1 MGHNSVVPG
10 QGHAARPGW
19 ASEERAVSGPPVLR
33 RCLLAALAGL
43 LTLAGCGSPAPATP
57 PAPSAPSTSGPG
69 PAATARQPGTASASP
84 GGTAPGQAA
93 SLPASPA
100 HTVIV
105 VLENHGYDEV
115 IGSPQAPYI
124 NGLAR
129 RGALFTDSRAIT
141 HPSEPNYLALFSG
154 STQGVSDDSCPHQ
167 FPGPSLGSE
176 LIAAGRTFA
185 GYSEGLP
192 AAGSATCASGEYAR
206 KHVPWTNFAA
216 VPAADS
222 QPWTS
227 FPAGNYQRLPTVSF
241 VIPDLCHDMH
251 DCPVATGDAWLGAH
265 LSGYAAWAMT
275 HHSLL
280 IVTWD
285 ENDGGGTNQIPT
297 ILAGQPV
304 RPGRYGQPITHYS
317 VLRTLEA
324 LYRLPLLGHAATA
337 SLIRGV
343 WK

>member
-1 MGHNSVVPG
+1 MRVRV
-10 QGHAARPGW
+10 
-19 ASEERAVSGPPVLR
+19 
-33 RCLLAALAGL
+33 LAALVGV
-43 LTLAGCGSPAPATP
+43 LALAACGSPAPVTS
-57 PAPSAPSTSGPG
+57 PAPHS
-69 PAATARQPGTASASP
+69 PAASATRQPGPASASP
-84 GGTAPGQAA
+84 GGTAGSQAA
-93 SLPASPA
+93 GLPPAPA

-105 VLENHGYDEV
+105 MLENHGYGEV
-115 IGSPQAPYI
+115 IGSPQAPFL
-124 NGLAR
+124 NRLAR
-129 RGALFTDSRAIT
+129 QGALFTDSRAVT

-167 FPGPSLGSE
+167 FSAPSLGSE
-176 LIAAGRTFA
+176 LIAAGRTFT

-192 AAGSATCASGEYAR
+192 APGSQACTSGEYAR
-206 KHVPWTNFAA
+206 KHVPWINFRS

-222 QPWTS
+222 QPWSS
-227 FPAGNYQRLPTVSF
+227 FPAGEYQRLPTVSF

-251 DCPVATGDAWLGAH
+251 DCPVATGDAWLRAH

-275 HHSLL
+275 HDSLL

-285 ENDGGGTNQIPT
+285 ENDGSPGNQIPT

-317 VLRTLEA
+317 VLRTLET

-337 SLIRGV
+337 SVIHGG

>member
-1 MGHNSVVPG
+1 M
-10 QGHAARPGW
+10 R
-19 ASEERAVSGPPVLR
+19 LR
-33 RCLLAALAGL
+33 LLAALAGVV
-43 LTLAGCGSPAPATP
+43 TLAACGSAVPATP
-57 PAPSAPSTSGPG
+57 SPSPRGPVASAAGGPG
-69 PAATARQPGTASASP
+69 RASASP
-84 GGTAPGQAA
+84 GGSTAAGQAA
-93 SLPASPA
+93 GLPAPPA

-105 VLENHGYDEV
+105 VMENHAYGQV
-115 IGSPQAPYI
+115 IGSPQAPYL

-129 RGALFTDSRAIT
+129 HGALFTDSRAIT

-167 FPGPSLGSE
+167 FSAPSLGSE

-192 AAGSATCASGEYAR
+192 AAGSSACVSGEYAR
-206 KHVPWTNFAA
+206 KHVPWTNFRS

-222 QPWTS
+222 QPWAS
-227 FPAGNYQRLPTVSF
+227 FPAGDYPRLPTVSF

-251 DCPVATGDAWLGAH
+251 DCPVATGDIWLRAH
-265 LSGYAAWAMT
+265 LSGYASWAMT
-275 HHSLL
+275 HGSLL

-285 ENDGGGTNQIPT
+285 ENDDSPGNQIPT

-337 SLIRGV
+337 SVIRGS

>member
-1 MGHNSVVPG
+1 
-10 QGHAARPGW
+10 
-19 ASEERAVSGPPVLR
+19 LR
-33 RCLLAALAGL
+33 LCLIAALAGL
-43 LTLAGCGSPAPATP
+43 LTLAGCGSPAPAP
-57 PAPSAPSTSGPG
+57 SPAPSAHSPAAASGP
-69 PAATARQPGTASASP
+69 PGTASASP
-84 GGTAPGQAA
+84 GGTAGGQAA
-93 SLPASPA
+93 SLPALPA

-105 VLENHGYDEV
+105 MMENHGYSQV
-115 IGSPQAPYI
+115 IGSPQAPYL

-129 RGALFTDSRAIT
+129 QGALFTGSRAIT

-167 FPGPSLGSE
+167 FSGPSLGSE

-192 AAGSATCASGEYAR
+192 AVGSGVCESGGYAR
-206 KHVPWTNFAA
+206 KHVPWINFSS
-216 VPAADS
+216 VPTADS
-222 QPWTS
+222 KPWTS
-227 FPAGNYQRLPTVSF
+227 FPAGNFAGLPTVSF
-241 VIPDLCHDMH
+241 VIPNLCDDMH
-251 DCPVATGDAWLGAH
+251 DCPVATGDAWVRAH
-265 LSGYAAWAMT
+265 LSGYASWAMT

-285 ENDGGGTNQIPT
+285 ENDDSPGNLIPT

-343 WK
+343 RK

>member
-1 MGHNSVVPG
+1 M
-10 QGHAARPGW
+10 RL
-19 ASEERAVSGPPVLR
+19 RVLATVAGV
-33 RCLLAALAGL
+33 LALAA
-43 LTLAGCGSPAPATP
+43 CGSPAPVNLP
-57 PAPSAPSTSGPG
+57 NIPASS
-69 PAATARQPGTASASP
+69 PAAPAASEPGTAGPSPAGTP
-84 GGTAPGQAA
+84 GGLAA
-93 SLPASPA
+93 SLPPPPA

-105 VLENHGYDEV
+105 VLENHGYGEV
-115 IGSPQAPYI
+115 IGSPQAPYL

-129 RGALFTDSRAIT
+129 QGALFTDSRAVA

-154 STQGVSDDSCPHQ
+154 STQAVSDDSCPHQ
-167 FPGPSLGSE
+167 FSGPSLGSD
-176 LIAAGRTFA
+176 LIAAGKTFT

-192 AAGSATCASGEYAR
+192 AAGSGVCVSGEYAR
-206 KHVPWTNFAA
+206 KHVPWANFRTE
-216 VPAADS
+216 PAASS

-227 FPAGNYQRLPTVSF
+227 FPAGDYPRLPTVSF

-251 DCPVATGDAWLGAH
+251 DCPVATGDAWFRAH

-285 ENDGGGTNQIPT
+285 ENDGSPGNQIPT
-297 ILAGQPV
+297 IVAGQPV
-304 RPGRYGQPITHYS
+304 RPGRYSQPITHYS

-324 LYRLPLLGHAATA
+324 LYRLPPLGHAATA
-337 SLIRGV
+337 SPLRGI